1 MTFSRDGKKLCY
13 DAMVGKKF
21 YFGEIDIEKGEFIPT
36 PKHKKLAKLVKECGL
51 LIE

>member
-1 MTFSRDGKKLCY
+1 MTTDKP
-13 DAMVGKKF
+13 
-21 YFGEIDIEKGEFIPT
+21 IDQNSFKREKGEFIPT